1 MVTAQVII
9 HPGRCFISLAVLFCE
24 DVGAV
29 WRGDTF

>member
-1 MVTAQVII
+1 MVTARVII
-9 HPGRCFISLAVLFCE
+9 HPGRGFISLAGLFCE